1 MSCAFDSVINK
12 HGMLMNDRH
21 SAEELEAM
29 DEDEDIPPSLPKL
42 SQRFVN
48 GA

>member
-1 MSCAFDSVINK
+1 
-12 HGMLMNDRH
+12 MNDRH
-21 SAEELEAM
+21 SPEELEAM
-29 DEDEDIPPSLPKL
+29 DEDDDIPPPLPKL

>member
-1 MSCAFDSVINK
+1 MY
-12 HGMLMNDRH
+12 DRH

-29 DEDEDIPPSLPKL
+29 DEDEDIPPPPVPKL
-42 SQRFVN
+42 NQKFVN